1 MLVEEADKL
10 GKSMNTDPNVEES
23 HDEDSSPKKNGKP
36 NGIIK
41 EQKPS
46 TSTSEMERFA
56 EQAQRFKPKG
66 NTLETADVIIPS
78 FIYIKTRFRS
88 KSSIR
93 FCWKV
98 N

>member
-10 GKSMNTDPNVEES
+10 GKSINTDQNVEES
-23 HDEDSSPKKNGKP
+23 HDEDSPKLNGKW

-66 NTLETADVIIPS
+66 NTLETADVIIPFS
-78 FIYIKTRFRS
+78 SPDHTQFRS
-88 KSSIR
+88 KLSIR
-93 FCWKV
+93 FCWKAS
-98 N
+98 